1 MAHMTLVRHGQA
13 QSGAQDEASYD
24 RLSDLGHQ
32 QAQWLGA
39 HFQRTE
45 EHFVR
50 VYTGTMRR
58 HIETAESMGAAQYGE
73 VIQDPRL
80 NEFPYFSLEKAMQDQ
95 HREPVAQSRE
105 EFARHLP
112 KTLDYWAEGR
122 LEGVDESFE
131 AFTSRVTDVIAEIA
145 EGPGQALVVTSG
157 GFISTVMQQTLAL
170 NTDGWARMC
179 LAIFNSSTHRFQS
192 LLDRP
197 ILTQFN
203 GIPHLEGRDRQ
214 HARTHI

>member
-45 EHFVR
+45 EHFAR

-80 NEFPYFSLEKAMQDQ
+80 NEFPYFSLEKGHAETAP
-95 HREPVAQSRE
+95 RTR
-105 EFARHLP
+105 RP
-112 KTLDYWAEGR
+112 KPRRIRASLAENIRLLGR
-122 LEGVDESFE
+122 
-131 AFTSRVTDVIAEIA
+131 
-145 EGPGQALVVTSG
+145 GP
-157 GFISTVMQQTLAL
+157 
-170 NTDGWARMC
+170 
-179 LAIFNSSTHRFQS
+179 
-192 LLDRP
+192 P
-197 ILTQFN
+197 
-203 GIPHLEGRDRQ
+203 
-214 HARTHI
+214 